1 MFNYFLQLSKTFRQ
15 EFKPDIRSR
24 ILSITLLAALL
35 LMVQAR
41 VFAQDQPQ
49 RAGSG
54 TGSETG
60 SETGSAN
67 GSGSGPGSGNGSGVG
82 TEEGSDNGNRD
93 RSKTGASIHLIG
105 GVGKNEV
112 LTDEIQRALGIKC
125 TGESNGGMRISEVQ
139 KGSDAYNSGVQQG
152 DHVADAK
159 RYKNQ
164 LELTLVNDDGAP
176 QKFSFELNT
185 NRERMLALIPR
196 PDAAPP
202 PPPPPPANRNYLNM
216 NASRDAFNL
225 NANKNGLNLNPQ
237 KPQLD
242 NTRAPRLIG
251 NVNDTAKFLANYNI
265 ELIVDKSLS
274 MRRRDCPGML
284 SRWEWCAS
292 QSQELGRQIA
302 PLVPQ
307 GLTIIPFARFYDT
320 FERQQPQQIA
330 NMFFGTE
337 LQRGTRLAEPLDD
350 RLRQAISRRAA
361 GAKPT
366 IIAIITDGIPA
377 PAYEPQAVV
386 DVLINA
392 SRQIRNPTD
401 VTVVFFQIGSN
412 DPFGERY
419 LQDLDTS
426 LVSWGARFDY
436 VHTVPFEQLKRFGLA
451 RSLVDS
457 LRTLES
463 QRHG

>member
-1 MFNYFLQLSKTFRQ
+1 
-15 EFKPDIRSR
+15 
-24 ILSITLLAALL
+24 
-35 LMVQAR
+35 
-41 VFAQDQPQ
+41 
-49 RAGSG
+49 
-54 TGSETG
+54 
-60 SETGSAN
+60 
-67 GSGSGPGSGNGSGVG
+67 
-82 TEEGSDNGNRD
+82 
-93 RSKTGASIHLIG
+93 
-105 GVGKNEV
+105 VGKNEV
-112 LTDEIQRALGIKC
+112 LTDEVQRQLGIKC
-125 TGESNGGMRISEVQ
+125 TGENNGGMQISEVQ

-159 RYKNQ
+159 RFKNQ
-164 LELTLVNDDGAP
+164 LELTLVNDAGDP
-176 QKFSFELNT
+176 QKFSFELNA
-185 NRERMLALIPR
+185 NRERMLALVSR
-196 PDAAPP
+196 PELA
-202 PPPPPPANRNYLNM
+202 PPPPPANRNLFNM
-216 NASRDAFNL
+216 NASRDAFNLNANTNAFNL

-237 KPQLD
+237 NAQFDKSH
-242 NTRAPRLIG
+242 APRLLG
-251 NVNDTAKFLANYNI
+251 NVNDTARVLANYSI

-320 FERQQPQQIA
+320 YERQQPQQIA
-330 NMFFGTE
+330 NMFFNTE

-350 RLRQAISRRAA
+350 RLHQAIARRAS

-377 PAYEPQAVV
+377 PDYEPQAVV
-386 DVLINA
+386 DVLINS
-392 SRQIRNPTD
+392 SRQMRTPSD
-401 VTVVFFQIGSN
+401 VTVVFFQIGGN

-419 LQDLDTS
+419 LHDLDTS

-436 VHTVPFEQLKRFGLA
+436 VHTVSFEQLQRFGLA

-457 LRTLES
+457 LKTLES